1 MTGELPDLRRDGRA
15 LSLVGRRAVVTGLSQ
30 GIGRSIAL
38 ALASAGADVAGIYHE
53 GEPAPDTASRLAELG
68 VDHHVVAGDTARV
81 TDIDGLAD
89 AAVERWGGI
98 DIWVNN
104 AARLMVRPLV
114 ETTDDEWHD
123 VLGANLHGYF
133 YGCRAAA
140 RQMRRQD
147 GPGRIINVS
156 SASDVFG
163 VAQLSA
169 YTAAKGAIV
178 AMTRVLALELAEDD
192 VTVNALAPGAIETP
206 LNTVAWTDAVRA
218 IYQDRI
224 GLGRIGEPEEV
235 ADACIFLASN
245 ASRYMTGQEL
255 LVDGGLTINGT
266 VGHAAT

>member
-1 MTGELPDLRRDGRA
+1 MSEALPDLRTNGRP
-15 LSLVGRRAVVTGLSQ
+15 LSLVGARAIVTGLSQ

-38 ALASAGADVAGIYHE
+38 ALAAAGANVAGIYHE
-53 GEPAPDTASRLAELG
+53 AEDEPDTAARLEEIG
-68 VDHHVVAGDTARV
+68 VEHHVVPGDCARV
-81 TDIDGLAD
+81 TDIDGLAA
-89 AAVERWGGI
+89 AAVDRWGGI

-104 AARLMVRPLV
+104 AARLMVKPLV
-114 ETTDDEWHD
+114 ETEDEQWHD
-123 VLGANLHGYF
+123 LLGANLHGYF

-169 YTAAKGAIV
+169 YTAAKGGIV
-178 AMTRVLALELAEDD
+178 AMTRVLALELAPDD
-192 VTVNALAPGAIETP
+192 VTVNALAPGAVETP

-218 IYQDRI
+218 TYQERI
-224 GLGRIGEPEEV
+224 GLGRIGQPEEI
-235 ADACIFLASN
+235 ADACIFLAST

>member
-1 MTGELPDLRRDGRA
+1 MSETLPDLRRDGRP
-15 LSLVGRRAVVTGLSQ
+15 LSLVGSRAVVTGVSQ

-38 ALASAGADVAGIYHE
+38 ALAAAGADVAGIYHE
-53 GEPAPDTASRLAELG
+53 GEAEPDTAAQLDAIG
-68 VDHHVVAGDTARV
+68 VEHHIVAGDTARV
-81 TDIDGLAD
+81 ADIDDLAS

-104 AARLMVRPLV
+104 AARLMVKPLV
-114 ETTDDEWHD
+114 DIRDEEWHGL
-123 VLGANLHGYF
+123 LGANLHGYF

-140 RQMRRQD
+140 RQMQRQE

-163 VAQLSA
+163 VAHLSA

-178 AMTRVLALELAEDD
+178 AMSRVLARELAPDD
-192 VTVNALAPGAIETP
+192 ITVNALAPGAIETP
-206 LNTVAWTDAVRA
+206 RTTVAWTDAVRA
-218 IYQDRI
+218 TSEERI
-224 GLGRIGEPEEV
+224 GLGRIGHPDEI